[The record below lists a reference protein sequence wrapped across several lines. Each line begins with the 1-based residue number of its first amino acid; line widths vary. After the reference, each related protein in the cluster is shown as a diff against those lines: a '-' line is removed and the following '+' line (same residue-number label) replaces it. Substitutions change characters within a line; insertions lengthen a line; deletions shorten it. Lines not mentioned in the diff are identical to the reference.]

1 MDGVHFSYFVSLLPR
16 MHIKWMFHTFRITMH
31 DETVH
36 QNWNSPGSQKYLNMI
51 LVEHAIY
58 VKYLDAKVESMHVD
72 VHSLID
78 KLKQNSS

>member
-1 MDGVHFSYFVSLLPR
+1 
-16 MHIKWMFHTFRITMH
+16 MH

-51 LVEHAIY
+51 LVEHAID

-78 KLKQNSS
+78 KLKQDSS